1 MIENFSVDDITFVEL
16 ARQVAVNR
24 NVWQMELLP
33 PKKFADYCTDRSF
46 RITDQEVWALWKMG
60 VLRADLIQATK
71 KLHHRGL
78 MYVLRDEDGNY
89 IYIDNRKIK
98 RVPKS
103 IGTKTVS
110 RNPEDDGIILL
121 FHPFRLFAIYQLRR
135 FLGPSIAPTL
145 LYNFKRKG
153 YRRFRLSLDRTSLNT
168 IHSNDSLPVLEQ
180 WNTLT
185 TIGVVSEPCAFMEI
199 FGRMHRIRD
208 HRVPEKNP
216 QDEWRI
222 FHQQIDSV
230 KDKLIAFFIQLGVQR
245 VREIGYEFNV
255 AAQFIDKNVELHTLL
270 RMGYDNDRVELVGTL
285 GAAILMRS
293 VAEMIRRLAEEV
305 FDTKLPEEDETGI
318 VVFSAGA
325 KRRRY
330 GTDRLLDGDWEVK
343 DVD

>member
-1 MIENFSVDDITFVEL
+1 
-16 ARQVAVNR
+16 
-24 NVWQMELLP
+24 
-33 PKKFADYCTDRSF
+33 
-46 RITDQEVWALWKMG
+46 
-60 VLRADLIQATK
+60 
-71 KLHHRGL
+71 
-78 MYVLRDEDGNY
+78 
-89 IYIDNRKIK
+89 
-98 RVPKS
+98 
-103 IGTKTVS
+103 
-110 RNPEDDGIILL
+110 
-121 FHPFRLFAIYQLRR
+121 
-135 FLGPSIAPTL
+135 
-145 LYNFKRKG
+145 
-153 YRRFRLSLDRTSLNT
+153 
-168 IHSNDSLPVLEQ
+168 
-180 WNTLT
+180 
-185 TIGVVSEPCAFMEI
+185 MEI